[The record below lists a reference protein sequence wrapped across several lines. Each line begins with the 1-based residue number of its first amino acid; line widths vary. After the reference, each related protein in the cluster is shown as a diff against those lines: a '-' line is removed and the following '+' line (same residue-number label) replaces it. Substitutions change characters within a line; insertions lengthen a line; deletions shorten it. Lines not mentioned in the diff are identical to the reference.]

1 MNRRS
6 MNRWMMS
13 GIKFAALIAVFALG
27 TLYAQQKTTSPQGST
42 TPQSAAAQQSG
53 HDMASMPGMA
63 GMPDKKDGQS
73 TDSSVPMVFCPTM
86 KTGQLCTHGSSDA
99 LNCAGA
105 QRDRWVAAVRQYNR
119 AVDAATKQ
127 LQADA
132 KTILTP
138 EQAKEVNR
146 WFAVGLNP
154 QINQVLM
161 AAASAK
167 KTQ

>member
-1 MNRRS
+1 MNRRP
-6 MNRWMMS
+6 MNRWMTNGM
-13 GIKFAALIAVFALG
+13 KFVALIAVFALG

-42 TPQSAAAQQSG
+42 TPQSATAQQSG
-53 HDMASMPGMA
+53 HDMASMPGMS
-63 GMPDKKDGQS
+63 GQG

-161 AAASAK
+161 AAANAK